1 MSTCTARVRDSR
13 RRHAGRVVVHVCA
26 SLQANPDGGAGI
38 YAGMAEEQQG
48 WGFVGQGLESRVSQ
62 MPVAD
67 ADGAGVDTADA
78 ADTDRAIEAWQ
89 EKKRQASIAAP
100 DTAAG
105 GEAHFGTET
114 AADGAT
120 QNQAAGD
127 SDDAWID
134 DAMSG
139 ATWQGFA
146 IRYTAWPTPSM
157 VPCRP
162 PHHPLPMPG
171 PQRSV
176 GVLGACTY
184 APQTGFAVGHREAP
198 APAHGCA
205 TAIAQTRGFACA
217 LTVAHG
223 TDLH

>member
-1 MSTCTARVRDSR
+1 VAVLGCCCAALVVLRA
-13 RRHAGRVVVHVCA
+13 AGANDDEEA
-26 SLQANPDGGAGI
+26 SQANPDGGPGI

-127 SDDAWID
+127 SDDAWVD

-146 IRYTAWPTPSM
+146 IS
-157 VPCRP
+157 
-162 PHHPLPMPG
+162 PLAGAPG
-171 PQRSV
+171 GSEGSQMETHGAQGDDDDYLALGNVQDSPQ
-176 GVLGACTY
+176 
-184 APQTGFAVGHREAP
+184 
-198 APAHGCA
+198 
-205 TAIAQTRGFACA
+205 
-217 LTVAHG
+217 
-223 TDLH
+223 